1 MVEGKGLA
9 VASEKTTSAP
19 KMMFKEEEQDETVAR
34 GCVRITEVI
43 AYDFVRME
51 TIKDEQ
57 TGKDTDMK
65 RKIEKSRGPYFY
77 QDSEDFLIFRENNP
91 DARLETF
98 GIQVLKSTAIKYI
111 NRPENIEQ
119 FTRKGAK

>member
-1 MVEGKGLA
+1 MSKDGLA
-9 VASEKTTSAP
+9 VAPDGTTPAP
-19 KMMFKEEEQDETVAR
+19 KVMYREEEQDETVAR

-65 RKIEKSRGPYFY
+65 RKVEKSRGPYFY
-77 QDSEDFLIFRENNP
+77 QDSEEFLVFKENNP
-91 DARLETF
+91 KARLETF
-98 GIQVLKSTAIKYI
+98 GIQVQRSTAVRYI
-111 NRPENIEQ
+111 NKPENIKQ
-119 FTRKGAK
+119 FRRAK